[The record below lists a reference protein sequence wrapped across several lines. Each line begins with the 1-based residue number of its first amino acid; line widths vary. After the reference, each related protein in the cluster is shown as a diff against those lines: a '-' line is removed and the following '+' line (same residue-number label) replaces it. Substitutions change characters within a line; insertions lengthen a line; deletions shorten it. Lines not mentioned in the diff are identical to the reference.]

1 VLAQCAR
8 AVTTPSFTCG
18 DVVTLEPGT
27 EFAEYT
33 ILGEIGRGGMGT
45 VYAAQHPRLPRQ
57 DALKVLNP
65 DLSGSVDF
73 RQRFIREADIA
84 ARLDHPNI
92 VHVYDRGEI
101 DGQLWIATQ
110 FIDGI
115 DVARLLHDRYPAGM
129 PVEDALPII
138 RATAA
143 ALDYAHSHG
152 MLHRDVKPANIL
164 LSQPR
169 PDGQRQVYLADF
181 GIARPLTDPN
191 GLTATNLTL
200 GTVAYA
206 APEQLMGAAL
216 DPKADQYALAC
227 SAFHFLT
234 GAPPYPDP
242 NAVAVIGQHLNAPV
256 PMLSNRRPDLGAMN
270 AVFGKALAKN
280 PRDRF
285 SSCTEFAAAL
295 EQVAGTGAV
304 GYGST
309 QAGMTMAAPA
319 APHLLTPASPTKR
332 PFSRRVAAI
341 SAAALAAVG
350 VLVAAGIQIV
360 DSGDSVAE
368 HRLNGTY
375 KFEYDKSRTLV
386 NGSLIPITGQ
396 SFAHGAFR
404 SACSKS
410 GCVAEEVHLDS
421 KDPTIAV
428 TPRGTSWWRFVDG
441 RWIHEREETNGCAV
455 LGVTDPIFS
464 GKTQTQNFFWDLQ
477 EQLDGSFVGTHTV
490 TALSGECGLT
500 GRVVSYPYRA
510 TRTGDTSPDVA
521 EDVLD
526 LAQAPPPPVP
536 LAPPDSG
543 LPTIDGEYRLE
554 EDFAAAKFFKNGVP
568 QTGWTRTPLAG
579 NANADGGS
587 DSFWAIRSLC
597 AGNRCVATT
606 VKTKEENVPSE
617 VYQLVGGTWQT
628 EPELVVNVC
637 DGDKK
642 KTTIRTRV
650 FELTPQGV
658 LVGTEKEETVRNEC
672 DPEEAGLTAVVPLTA
687 TRVGD
692 IPPGTVLADPALF
705 LS

>member
-1 VLAQCAR
+1 
-8 AVTTPSFTCG
+8 
-18 DVVTLEPGT
+18 VTLQSGS
-27 EFAEYT
+27 EFAGYT

-65 DLSGSVDF
+65 ELSGNNDF

-101 DGQLWIATQ
+101 DGRLWIATQ
-110 FIDGI
+110 FIDGV
-115 DVARLLHDRYPAGM
+115 DVSRLLHGRYPAGM
-129 PVEDALPII
+129 PVGEALPIT

-216 DPKADQYALAC
+216 DPRADQYALAC
-227 SAFHFLT
+227 TAFHLLT
-234 GAPPYPDP
+234 GAPPYTDP
-242 NAVAVIGQHLNAPV
+242 NSVAVIGQHLNAPV

-295 EQVAGTGAV
+295 EQVSGTGV
-304 GYGST
+304 LGYGFT

-319 APHLLTPASPTKR
+319 APQLLTPANPTKR
-332 PFSRRVAAI
+332 QFSRRAAAI

-360 DSGDSVAE
+360 GGGDSVVE
-368 HRLNGTY
+368 HRLDGTY
-375 KFEYDKSRTLV
+375 KFEYDKSRTLL
-386 NGSLIPITGQ
+386 NGSLTPTPGETI
-396 SFAHGAFR
+396 SSYGAFR
-404 SACSKS
+404 SACSKL
-410 GCVAEEVHLDS
+410 GCAAEEVHLDS
-421 KDPTIAV
+421 RDPTIAA
-428 TPRGTSWWRFVDG
+428 TPRKTSWWRFVDG
-441 RWIHEREETNGCAV
+441 RWIHERKETNGCAD
-455 LGVTDPIFS
+455 LGLTDPVFS
-464 GKTQTQNFFWDLQ
+464 GKTQTENFFWHLQ
-477 EQLDGSFVGTHTV
+477 EQPDGSFVGTHTV
-490 TALSGECGLT
+490 TSLLGECGLD
-500 GRVVSYPYRA
+500 GRVISYPFRA
-510 TRTGDTSPDVA
+510 TRTGGTPPDVA
-521 EDVLD
+521 EGVLD
-526 LAQAPPPPVP
+526 PAQAPPPAVP
-536 LAPPDSG
+536 LDPADTG
-543 LPTIDGEYRLE
+543 LPTIGGEYRLE
-554 EDFAAAKFFKNGVP
+554 ADYTAVKIFKNGEP
-568 QTGWTRTPLAG
+568 QTGWKQTPLAG
-579 NANADGGS
+579 NANADGGT
-587 DSFWAIRSLC
+587 DSFWAIQSLC
-597 AGNRCVATT
+597 AGDRCVATS
-606 VKTKEENVPSE
+606 VQTKEKNVPTR
-617 VYQLVGGTWQT
+617 VFQLVGGTWQT
-628 EPELVVNVC
+628 QPEIEVRVC

-642 KTTIRTRV
+642 DIRKVTTKTTTV
-650 FELTPQGV
+650 LELTPEGG
-658 LVGTEKEETVRNEC
+658 LVGTQEFEWVRDEC
-672 DPEEAGLTAVVPLTA
+672 DPQRAGLISVMPLTA
-687 TRVGD
+687 TREGD